1 MRFSLLL
8 LFGILCLAGC
18 ASPETSGPDVVP
30 EPPEFLENGEPSEI
44 TVQHCLI
51 GFVGSVRGKNVSRSK
66 EAAGE
71 LAAELLEKANSGEDF
86 DAIVKAYTN
95 DSPPGIYRMANS
107 GIRHNQAAGLY
118 SRDGMVPA
126 FGDVGFK
133 LEVGEYGMSAHD
145 PIASPFGWHI
155 IKRIK

>member
-8 LFGILCLAGC
+8 LFGILCTAGC
-18 ASPETSGPDVVP
+18 AGPELSGPDVVP
-30 EPPEFLENGEPSEI
+30 EPPEFLENGEPSVI

-51 GFVGSVRGKNVSRSK
+51 GFTGSVQGKDVRRSK
-66 EAAGE
+66 EDAGK
-71 LAAELLEKANSGEDF
+71 LAAELLEKAKSGEDF

-95 DSPPGIYRMANS
+95 DSPPGIYTMANS
-107 GIRHNQAAGLY
+107 GLRTRSGTY

-133 LEVGEYGMSAHD
+133 LEVGEYGMSEHD